1 MATRETIELMQ
12 RAQQLAEESAERTAA
27 ARADFERALN
37 RLWRLTG
44 RPRLE
49 DNGFEFEHKTGE
61 ALVRVPDALV
71 SLPPIES
78 AARHRPDFVVRRG
91 NRTVLVDVMA
101 GRSFSPG
108 RLRRRA
114 RELAAVLPRYDA
126 SEAFI
131 AVPANVY
138 SAAAEIEL
146 DVHVEL
152 STLSGLASA
161 VDRALGGSP

>member
-1 MATRETIELMQ
+1 MQ
-12 RAQQLAEESAERTAA
+12 RAQRMAEESAHRHAA
-27 ARADFERALN
+27 ARAEFERALN
-37 RLWRLTG
+37 RLRRLAG

-49 DNGFEFEHKTGE
+49 DDGLELEHKAGE
-61 ALVRVPDALV
+61 TLVRVPDAVV
-71 SLPPIES
+71 SLPPMEPR
-78 AARHRPDFVVRRG
+78 ARHRPAFVVRRG

-114 RELAAVLPRYDA
+114 RELAAALPRYDA
-126 SEAFI
+126 SEAFV
-131 AVPANVY
+131 AVPAGVY

-146 DVHVEL
+146 DPHVEL
-152 STLSGLASA
+152 STLSRLSSA

>member
-1 MATRETIELMQ
+1 MQ
-12 RAQQLAEESAERTAA
+12 RAQRLAEESAQRNAA

-37 RLWRLTG
+37 RLRRLVG

-49 DNGFEFEHKTGE
+49 DHKLEFEHKVGE
-61 ALVRVPDALV
+61 ALVRVPDAVV

-78 AARHRPDFVVRRG
+78 AARHRPEFVVRRG

-101 GRSFSPG
+101 SRSFSPG

-114 RELAAVLPRYDA
+114 RELAAALPRYDA
-126 SEAFI
+126 AEAFI

-146 DVHVEL
+146 DPHVEL
-152 STLSGLASA
+152 STLSRLSSA
-161 VDRALGGSP
+161 VDRAPGGSP